1 MKKTPNAPRSANQSD
16 KAGIVLNRMYT
27 GSYLSSNLGHEVI
40 NMFQADNE
48 RYYLYLNA
56 KGNFDTRGN
65 EVGTMLLVRGI
76 GNERI
81 EVVGMAKNLKRF
93 NSANCTLSRDL
104 GVINQ
109 KVRDEQNKFLE
120 KIKYGDVPIL
130 KIFGEGGQQSIY
142 ISYWV
147 TKNDFFTPKEGVRI
161 IIEFPP
167 QEKTTDDIAYKAK
180 LKVYSNSKRTEV
192 KGEDGNTTITIR
204 LMDHKF
210 ASTSLHQ
217 YILENKNEDLT
228 HLSDVCNA
236 KDDKDKLLYW
246 ESKDRRINSLEE
258 CDKREV
264 SLFDICQIQND
275 ENRFSNALSYFM
287 MKYKKLWK
295 DFIKEKIVEMF
306 DEEIEII
313 SAEREE
319 DAKVDEAGWKDI
331 TGGRVDLLIRTK
343 NSYIIIENKID
354 SSIIENAVNGKNI
367 KNITQLERYYN
378 YVEYLKYD
386 EADKVHEEV
395 VKLTK
400 EIKKYSEKYQNPD
413 RAPKRSKER
422 WEKLSATKN
431 SLQAKIS
438 EINKRKIFGFV
449 LSPNYNQPEDNL
461 LEIKVRPNLD
471 NVDWYE
477 INNNIPRFKWLS
489 YRTMYDWLSMNAKT
503 FLEQGETYD
512 ANFKAFYDAMKKHTY
527 DYENLALFEDMKN
540 TFFARIKEF
549 KNSHN
554 TKENA

>member
-1 MKKTPNAPRSANQSD
+1 
-16 KAGIVLNRMYT
+16 
-27 GSYLSSNLGHEVI
+27 
-40 NMFQADNE
+40 
-48 RYYLYLNA
+48 
-56 KGNFDTRGN
+56 
-65 EVGTMLLVRGI
+65 
-76 GNERI
+76 
-81 EVVGMAKNLKRF
+81 
-93 NSANCTLSRDL
+93 
-104 GVINQ
+104 
-109 KVRDEQNKFLE
+109 
-120 KIKYGDVPIL
+120 
-130 KIFGEGGQQSIY
+130 
-142 ISYWV
+142 
-147 TKNDFFTPKEGVRI
+147 
-161 IIEFPP
+161 
-167 QEKTTDDIAYKAK
+167 
-180 LKVYSNSKRTEV
+180 
-192 KGEDGNTTITIR
+192 
-204 LMDHKF
+204 
-210 ASTSLHQ
+210 
-217 YILENKNEDLT
+217 
-228 HLSDVCNA
+228 
-236 KDDKDKLLYW
+236 
-246 ESKDRRINSLEE
+246 
-258 CDKREV
+258 
-264 SLFDICQIQND
+264 
-275 ENRFSNALSYFM
+275 

-295 DFIKEKIVEMF
+295 DFFKEQIKQMF
-306 DEEIEII
+306 DVDEEIEIV
-313 SAEREE
+313 SVEREE

-413 RAPKRSKER
+413 RVPKRSKER
-422 WEKLSATKN
+422 WVKLSATKN

>member
-1 MKKTPNAPRSANQSD
+1 
-16 KAGIVLNRMYT
+16 
-27 GSYLSSNLGHEVI
+27 
-40 NMFQADNE
+40 MF
-48 RYYLYLNA
+48 
-56 KGNFDTRGN
+56 
-65 EVGTMLLVRGI
+65 
-76 GNERI
+76 
-81 EVVGMAKNLKRF
+81 
-93 NSANCTLSRDL
+93 
-104 GVINQ
+104 
-109 KVRDEQNKFLE
+109 
-120 KIKYGDVPIL
+120 DV
-130 KIFGEGGQQSIY
+130 
-142 ISYWV
+142 
-147 TKNDFFTPKEGVRI
+147 
-161 IIEFPP
+161 
-167 QEKTTDDIAYKAK
+167 
-180 LKVYSNSKRTEV
+180 
-192 KGEDGNTTITIR
+192 
-204 LMDHKF
+204 
-210 ASTSLHQ
+210 
-217 YILENKNEDLT
+217 
-228 HLSDVCNA
+228 
-236 KDDKDKLLYW
+236 
-246 ESKDRRINSLEE
+246 
-258 CDKREV
+258 
-264 SLFDICQIQND
+264 
-275 ENRFSNALSYFM
+275 
-287 MKYKKLWK
+287 
-295 DFIKEKIVEMF
+295 
-306 DEEIEII
+306 DEEIEIV
-313 SAEREE
+313 SVEREE

-413 RAPKRSKER
+413 RVPKRSKER
-422 WEKLSATKN
+422 WVKLSATKN

>member
-1 MKKTPNAPRSANQSD
+1 MKKTPNAPLSTNQSD

-93 NSANCTLSRDL
+93 NSAKCTLSRDL

-109 KVRDEQNKFLE
+109 KVRDEQIKFLE

-161 IIEFPP
+161 IVEFRP
-167 QEKTTDDIAYKAK
+167 QKKNNDDNIQAKFDAYK
-180 LKVYSNSKRTEV
+180 NSSRKEV
-192 KGEDGNTTITIR
+192 KEEDGKITITIR
-204 LMDHKF
+204 LMDHNF
-210 ASTSLHQ
+210 SSTSLHQ
-217 YILENKNEDLT
+217 FILKNDDLT
-228 HLSDVCNA
+228 HLSYVCKA
-236 KDDKDKLLYW
+236 VDDRGNLLYW
-246 ESKDRRINSLEE
+246 ESKDRRINSSEK

-275 ENRFSNALSYFM
+275 ENKFSNALSYFM

-295 DFIKEKIVEMF
+295 DFFKEQIKQMF
-306 DEEIEII
+306 DVDEEIEIV
-313 SAEREE
+313 SVEREE

-413 RAPKRSKER
+413 RVPKRSKER

>member
-1 MKKTPNAPRSANQSD
+1 MKKTPNAPLSTNQSD

-93 NSANCTLSRDL
+93 NSAKCTLSRDL

-161 IIEFPP
+161 IVEFRP
-167 QEKTTDDIAYKAK
+167 KKKNNDDNIQAKFDAYK
-180 LKVYSNSKRTEV
+180 NSSRKEV
-192 KGEDGNTTITIR
+192 KEEDGKITITIR
-204 LMDHKF
+204 LMDHNF
-210 ASTSLHQ
+210 SSTSLHQ
-217 YILENKNEDLT
+217 FILKNDDLT
-228 HLSDVCNA
+228 HLSSVCKA
-236 KDDKDKLLYW
+236 VDDRGNLLYW
-246 ESKDRRINSLEE
+246 ESKDRRINSSEK

-275 ENRFSNALSYFM
+275 ENKFSNALSYFM

-295 DFIKEKIVEMF
+295 DFFKEQIKQMF
-306 DEEIEII
+306 DVDEEIEIV
-313 SAEREE
+313 SVEREE
-319 DAKVDEAGWKDI
+319 NAKVDEAGWKDI

-413 RAPKRSKER
+413 RAPKRSKDR

>member
-1 MKKTPNAPRSANQSD
+1 
-16 KAGIVLNRMYT
+16 
-27 GSYLSSNLGHEVI
+27 
-40 NMFQADNE
+40 
-48 RYYLYLNA
+48 
-56 KGNFDTRGN
+56 
-65 EVGTMLLVRGI
+65 MLLVRGI

-93 NSANCTLSRDL
+93 NSAKCTLSRDL

-161 IIEFPP
+161 IVEFRP
-167 QEKTTDDIAYKAK
+167 KKKNNDDNIQAKFDAYK
-180 LKVYSNSKRTEV
+180 NSSRKEV
-192 KGEDGNTTITIR
+192 KEEDGKITITIR
-204 LMDHKF
+204 LMDHNF
-210 ASTSLHQ
+210 SSTSLHQ
-217 YILENKNEDLT
+217 FILKNDDLT
-228 HLSDVCNA
+228 HLSSVCKA
-236 KDDKDKLLYW
+236 VDDRGNLLYW
-246 ESKDRRINSLEE
+246 ESKDRRINSSEK

-275 ENRFSNALSYFM
+275 ENKFSNALSYFM

-295 DFIKEKIVEMF
+295 DFFKEQIKQMF
-306 DEEIEII
+306 DVDEEIEIV
-313 SAEREE
+313 SVEREE
-319 DAKVDEAGWKDI
+319 NAKVDEAGWKDI

-413 RAPKRSKER
+413 RAPKRSKDR

-540 TFFARIKEF
+540 TFFARIEEF